1 MTIGAIILPRP
12 SPNLIQALFNGDN
25 IFELIKPNLNKDT
38 VLGIGTG
45 STTNYF
51 IEALNESNIDI
62 KGAVCSS
69 ISSKKNLNSSITV
82 MELNEVH
89 SIDFYIDGA
98 DEFND
103 RFELIKGGGGALTRE
118 KILAYSSDKFLCIVD
133 DSKHTDLLGKFPL
146 PIEVLE
152 IARSAISREMMKMGG
167 KPVFRNDFITD
178 NGNQIID
185 IHHLPIEVPF
195 ELEEKINNIPGVVE
209 NGIFSNRKADVIIKA
224 KSDEVE
230 VLEL

>member
-1 MTIGAIILPRP
+1 MSQDTKKKNSAK
-12 SPNLIQALFNGDN
+12 AAFD
-25 IFELIKPNLNKDT
+25 LIKPNLNKDS

-45 STTNYF
+45 STTNFF
-51 IEALNESNIDI
+51 IEELNSADIDI

-69 ISSKKNLNSSITV
+69 ISTEKNLNSSIKV
-82 MELNEVH
+82 LGLNEVH

-118 KILAYSSDKFLCIVD
+118 KILAYSSLKFICIVD

-152 IARSAISREMMKMGG
+152 IARSAISREIMKMGG
-167 KPVFRNDFITD
+167 KPVYRNGFITD

-185 IHHLPIEVPF
+185 VHKFPIKVPF
-195 ELEEKINNIPGVVE
+195 ELEEKLNNIPGVVE
-209 NGIFSNRKADVIIKA
+209 NGIFSNRKADVIINA
-224 KSDEVE
+224 KEQGIDI
-230 VLEL
+230 LEL

>member
-1 MTIGAIILPRP
+1 MNQETKKKSAAKAAFD
-12 SPNLIQALFNGDN
+12 LI
-25 IFELIKPNLNKDT
+25 EPNLNKDI

-51 IEALNESNIDI
+51 IDELNASNIEI

-69 ISSKKNLNSSITV
+69 ISSEKNLNPSINILS
-82 MELNEVH
+82 LNEVH
-89 SIDFYIDGA
+89 SIDFYVDGA

-118 KILAYSSDKFLCIVD
+118 KILAYSSSKFICIVD
-133 DSKHTDLLGKFPL
+133 DTKHADLLGKFPL

-152 IARSAISREMMKMGG
+152 IARSAISREIMKMGG
-167 KPVFRNDFITD
+167 RPVYRNKFITD

-185 IHHLPIEVPF
+185 VHNFPIRIPL
-195 ELEEKINNIPGVVE
+195 ELEEQLNNIPGVVE
-209 NGIFSNRKADVIIKA
+209 NGIFSNRKADIIINA
-224 KSDEVE
+224 NNNGLQIIER
-230 VLEL
+230 

>member
-1 MTIGAIILPRP
+1 MSQDTKKKNSAKVAFDLIEP
-12 SPNLIQALFNGDN
+12 S
-25 IFELIKPNLNKDT
+25 LNKDV

-45 STTNYF
+45 STTNFF
-51 IEALNESNIDI
+51 IEELNSSEIDI

-69 ISSKKNLNSSITV
+69 ISSENYLSSSIKV
-82 MELNEVH
+82 LGLNEVH

-118 KILAYSSDKFLCIVD
+118 KILAYSSDKFICIVD
-133 DSKHTDLLGKFPL
+133 DSKHADLLGKFPL
-146 PIEVLE
+146 PIEVME
-152 IARSAISREMMKMGG
+152 IARSAISREIMKMGG
-167 KPVFRNDFITD
+167 KPIYRNGFITD

-185 IHHLPIEVPF
+185 VHNLPIEVPF
-195 ELEEKINNIPGVVE
+195 ELERKINNIPGVVE

-224 KSDEVE
+224 KEKEVE

>member
-1 MTIGAIILPRP
+1 MT
-12 SPNLIQALFNGDN
+12 QN
-25 IFELIKPNLNKDT
+25 IKKRNSAKAAFELIKPNLNKDT

-45 STTNYF
+45 STTNLF
-51 IEALNESNIDI
+51 IEQLNESDVDI

-69 ISSKKNLNSSITV
+69 ISSEESLNPSIRV
-82 MELNEVH
+82 ISLNEVH
-89 SIDFYIDGA
+89 LIDFYIDGA

-118 KILAYSSDKFLCIVD
+118 KILAYSSDKFICIVD
-133 DSKHTDLLGKFPL
+133 DSKHADLLGKFPL

-152 IARSAISREMMKMGG
+152 IARSAISRKIMKMGG
-167 KPVFRNDFITD
+167 RPVYRNGFITD

-185 IHHLPIEVPF
+185 VHNLPIEVPF

-209 NGIFSNRKADVIIKA
+209 NGIFSNRKADVIFKA
-224 KSDEVE
+224 KETGVE
-230 VLEL
+230 VLTL